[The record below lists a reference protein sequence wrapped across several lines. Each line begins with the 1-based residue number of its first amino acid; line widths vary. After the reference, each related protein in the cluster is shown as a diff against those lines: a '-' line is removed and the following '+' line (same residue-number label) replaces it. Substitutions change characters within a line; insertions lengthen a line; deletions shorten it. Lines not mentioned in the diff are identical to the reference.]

1 MTNFPPALQGLR
13 HCEASITEQMILYE
27 SSAEAIYSQSRKNKN
42 KYLAESV
49 AKKIEKIF
57 VIIILSKSNNILVL
71 IKLMLR
77 VKNGQHH

>member
-13 HCEASITEQMILYE
+13 HCEASITEKMILYE
-27 SSAEAIYSQSRKNKN
+27 SKAEAIYSQFRKNKN
-42 KYLAESV
+42 RYLPESV
-49 AKKIEKIF
+49 AKKTEKVL

-77 VKNGQHH
+77 VKNSQHH